1 MSYNAEQLLDDIIK
15 EIDWVID
22 INPRIS
28 SKWSVRRIEY
38 MIDLYWYKFG
48 VNLRLT
54 NQKVGD
60 FIRLCNKV

>member
-15 EIDWVID
+15 EIDWIID

-28 SKWSVRRIEY
+28 SKWSIRRIEY